1 MNVYQARKVLEA
13 KMNDRCDI
21 YRRVTVI
28 NPDGTTSIKLSE
40 EPIYKDIPS
49 RISFIRYKVENP
61 SDINIDENV
70 IENTPKLFLPV
81 FTDIKAGDT
90 VVLNRMS
97 SEGKILYTY
106 KGIVGLPATYDTHTE
121 IMLFIDTSA

>member
-13 KMNDRCDI
+13 KMNDKWDI

-40 EPIYKDIPS
+40 EPIYKGIPG

-70 IENTPKLFLPV
+70 IKNTPKIFLPV

-90 VVLNRMS
+90 VIKYGQIIGRAKVDIKN
-97 SEGKILYTY
+97 GKLYCDGTPIILVND
-106 KGIVGLPATYDTHTE
+106 GI
-121 IMLFIDTSA
+121 